1 MNRQIKFLQSLEFLC
16 LVGGEVVNEKLYPEI
31 HKYIAGLVMI
41 NTMKKILGKEVESG
55 LCRGIDRVARDT

>member
-1 MNRQIKFLQSLEFLC
+1 MC
-16 LVGGEVVNEKLYPEI
+16 LVGGEVVSEKLYPEV

-55 LCRGIDRVARDT
+55 LCRGIDRVARDM

>member
-1 MNRQIKFLQSLEFLC
+1 M
-16 LVGGEVVNEKLYPEI
+16 LVGGEVVSEKLYPEI

-55 LCRGIDRVARDT
+55 LCRGIDRVASDMWAATWKGES